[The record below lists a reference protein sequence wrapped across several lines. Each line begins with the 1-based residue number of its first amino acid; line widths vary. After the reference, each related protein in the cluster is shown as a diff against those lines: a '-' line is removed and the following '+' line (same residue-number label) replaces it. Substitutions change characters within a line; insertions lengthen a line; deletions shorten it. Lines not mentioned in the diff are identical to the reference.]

1 MDVNIFMSA
10 SSRFYLPQTRIP
22 AVAIHW
28 SGRALREHGTIEE
41 AMSCSTRHPMQ
52 EVTKDVG
59 RRQVYG
65 HPLCIVDPYLFAMV
79 PCSINCQVAPI
90 RRELHAQYTIRLS
103 QAKVIAKTDN
113 RLWVTQRL
121 PAASPG
127 STSQHKTCRLFE
139 GVVDIQ
145 RSVRGVA
152 CPPDR
157 VSYFCISSIRRNPV
171 CTVIIGVSLMLPL
184 DIEYCH

>member
-1 MDVNIFMSA
+1 
-10 SSRFYLPQTRIP
+10 
-22 AVAIHW
+22 
-28 SGRALREHGTIEE
+28 
-41 AMSCSTRHPMQ
+41 MQ

-79 PCSINCQVAPI
+79 ARSINCQVAPI

-139 GVVDIQ
+139 GEVDIQ
-145 RSVRGVA
+145 RSVRGV
-152 CPPDR
+152 
-157 VSYFCISSIRRNPV
+157 SYICISSIRRNPV
-171 CTVIIGVSLMLPL
+171 CTVIIGVSPMLPL
-184 DIEYCH
+184 DIEYCPYPYQQQQD